1 MRDVRIGSLE
11 WAIGTYCAVVGALML
26 VVPHQ
31 FDEVVYA
38 AIREHAP
45 AWGALFALT
54 GCALIAVAALMPRRS
69 VVIAVHF
76 VAGTVVLVI
85 ASVATGANDWPITAS
100 LVILGAGTLIA
111 PLLPGA
117 VSRTPGDAAA
127 AQSESPGEGNRGLDL
142 LPVLF
147 GLGAVVSGV
156 LLIALPMAFGAPE
169 YELVRSHQGWFGAFF
184 VAAGLAV
191 VYAQLQPSV

>member
-69 VVIAVHF
+69 IVVAVHF

-100 LVILGAGTLIA
+100 LVILGAGTLVA
-111 PLLPGA
+111 PLLSGA
-117 VSRTPGDAAA
+117 LTQTPDEDAEAAA
-127 AQSESPGEGNRGLDL
+127 GRASDGNRGMDL

-147 GLGAVVSGV
+147 G
-156 LLIALPMAFGAPE
+156 
-169 YELVRSHQGWFGAFF
+169 
-184 VAAGLAV
+184 
-191 VYAQLQPSV
+191 